1 MVHEV
6 QVFTDNERHRAMM
19 PTIGNMVADL
29 DFWDSVALA
38 LLNAFFTAFLIVFGV
53 QRFQNRAQRKQT
65 EKEEKEDLA
74 RRVRWVQTKCV
85 GKATSLAISFYAA
98 TEASKRQAEAP
109 DVYGE
114 QDKEDLTATYH
125 KWFPKRERFEHE
137 LRFLYGRGRADD
149 RWHKVA
155 DLLTARYLHVLDKA
169 AADNF
174 RVIEKGTDDYIH
186 SGLSVRELED
196 YDTVIS
202 TYGDALNRLID
213 YLTKNEPRVDH
224 VLSNR

>member
-1 MVHEV
+1 
-6 QVFTDNERHRAMM
+6 M
-19 PTIGNMVADL
+19 PTIGNMVANL
-29 DFWDSVALA
+29 TFWPSVALA
-38 LLNAFFTAFLIVFGV
+38 LFNALFTAALIALAAGIGV
-53 QRFQNRAQRKQT
+53 QYFQTRAEQKKT
-65 EKEEKEDLA
+65 KKGEKEDFA
-74 RRVRWVQTKCV
+74 RRVRRVQTKCV

-98 TEASKRQAEAP
+98 TETSERQAEAP

-114 QDKEDLTATYH
+114 QDKEALTAIYH
-125 KWFPKRERFEHE
+125 KWFPKREHFEHE

-169 AADNF
+169 AADNL
-174 RVIEKGTDDYIH
+174 RAIAKGSGDYLH
-186 SGLSVRELED
+186 SGLSVHELENHS
-196 YDTVIS
+196 TVIS
-202 TYGDALNRLID
+202 TYGDALNGLID